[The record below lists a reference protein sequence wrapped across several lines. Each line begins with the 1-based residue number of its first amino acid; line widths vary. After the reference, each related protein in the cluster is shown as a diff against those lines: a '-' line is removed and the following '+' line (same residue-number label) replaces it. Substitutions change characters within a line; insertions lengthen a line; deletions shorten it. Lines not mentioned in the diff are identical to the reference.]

1 VRPKVARALLGAPR
15 KSYYLTYQLVGSRGW
30 IGSGRTAL
38 RSGEPAAE
46 IVSGKPVAR
55 GRGQTICRGL
65 ASFSEACHP
74 PAAIL
79 FGVPKLV
86 ERASDELIGT
96 GGRVKDGC
104 GVLRSV
110 KVVYDLFLREF

>member
-1 VRPKVARALLGAPR
+1 MLLGAPR

-30 IGSGRTAL
+30 IGGWRTAL
-38 RSGEPAAE
+38 RSGKPTSE
-46 IVSGKPVAR
+46 IVSGKPGVR

-65 ASFSEACHP
+65 ASFSEANRL
-74 PAAIL
+74 PAQVL

-86 ERASDELIGT
+86 ERALDELIRT
-96 GGRVKDGC
+96 GGRVKGGE

-110 KVVYDLFLREF
+110 NVVDGLFLREF